1 MTSNTPSRSSPWI
14 VMVITALVL
23 ARIIVAPGGPLWVKV
38 AGVICTLVAMGCTHL
53 YLRRLG

>member
-1 MTSNTPSRSSPWI
+1 
-14 VMVITALVL
+14 MVITALVL